1 MANQPAPL
9 PPDGIY
15 RSILLV
21 LVITIL
27 PGALFAQ
34 GAFRALQDKM
44 DPRHSNGG
52 IFLGLQGIVIK
63 SHGGADEVAFSQAI
77 HTAMIEVQKD
87 VPNKIHKL
95 WDEQVA

>member
-27 PGALFAQ
+27 AGASSRWPGNTSWPAKRPRRSGSALC
-34 GAFRALQDKM
+34 
-44 DPRHSNGG
+44 
-52 IFLGLQGIVIK
+52 
-63 SHGGADEVAFSQAI
+63 
-77 HTAMIEVQKD
+77 
-87 VPNKIHKL
+87 
-95 WDEQVA
+95 

>member
-27 PGALFAQ
+27 AGALFALVGEYIMASEAAKTVGVGVVLIA
-34 GAFRALQDKM
+34 GALYFFFRLLGRREARRQAETRGNGQD
-44 DPRHSNGG
+44 S
-52 IFLGLQGIVIK
+52 
-63 SHGGADEVAFSQAI
+63 S
-77 HTAMIEVQKD
+77 
-87 VPNKIHKL
+87 
-95 WDEQVA
+95 